1 MCNGQWTFVV
11 KTELSG
17 KTKLS
22 FTSWFTSSPDPF
34 TCGYDFLVMTETE
47 RGSCLMQVAEINF
60 LRRVAGLILRDK
72 VRSSDIQRDQGVD
85 PLLLWLKAAS
95 WDVLGIWLG
104 WFLGACL
111 WKCSG
116 YASNLGGDSRVN
128 WETTYEFIFL
138 ICPENASGSPRR
150 KWKVWLGRRMLKS
163 PSLLPRQP
171 DVGYA
176 TDRWLLLSVI

>member
-1 MCNGQWTFVV
+1 
-11 KTELSG
+11 
-17 KTKLS
+17 
-22 FTSWFTSSPDPF
+22 
-34 TCGYDFLVMTETE
+34 
-47 RGSCLMQVAEINF
+47 MQVAEINF

-138 ICPENASGSPRR
+138 ICPENASGSPQEEVESMAGE
-150 KWKVWLGRRMLKS
+150 K
-163 PSLLPRQP
+163 
-171 DVGYA
+171 DVK
-176 TDRWLLLSVI
+176 IP